1 MHSMHPPGPAL
12 VIDGRATEEEEEEID
27 GVIWMHGR
35 SESSGAS
42 LLLAI

>member
-1 MHSMHPPGPAL
+1 MHPPGPAL
-12 VIDGRATEEEEEEID
+12 VIDGRATEEEEID

-35 SESSGAS
+35 SESSRAS

>member
-1 MHSMHPPGPAL
+1 

-27 GVIWMHGR
+27 GVIWM
-35 SESSGAS
+35 SESSRAS